1 MVVRD
6 ASLLAALVS
15 LVWYPT
21 WISRLKPPKP
31 YTSKGEPLMNVLG
44 PNRLL
49 LDSCPT
55 NTFGRADS
63 MGHHVYIFTNNRN
76 SVQKDC

>member
-15 LVWYPT
+15 LVWFPPWT
-21 WISRLKPPKP
+21 SRLPPKP
-31 YTSKGEPLMNVLG
+31 YTSMREPLMIVNG
-44 PNRLL
+44 HL
-49 LDSCPT
+49 LDCCPT
-55 NTFGRADS
+55 VTYGRTDS
-63 MGHHVYIFTNNRN
+63 MGHHVYIFTNHRN